1 MPLLEVS
8 DEEDD
13 DSDDSEDAERVNGE
27 AQEPQPKKLRTWTL
41 SQELY

>member
-8 DEEDD
+8 DEEGD

-27 AQEPQPKKLRTWTL
+27 AQEPQPKKLRT
-41 SQELY
+41 

>member
-13 DSDDSEDAERVNGE
+13 DSDDSENAERANGE
-27 AQEPQPKKLRTWTL
+27 AQEPHPKKLRT
-41 SQELY
+41 

>member
-27 AQEPQPKKLRTWTL
+27 AQEPQPKKLRTWTFL
-41 SQELY
+41 RELY

>member
-27 AQEPQPKKLRTWTL
+27 AQEPQPKKLRT
-41 SQELY
+41 

>member
-13 DSDDSEDAERVNGE
+13 DSDDSEDVEKANGE
-27 AQEPQPKKLRTWTL
+27 AQEPQPKKLRT
-41 SQELY
+41 

>member
-13 DSDDSEDAERVNGE
+13 DSDDSEDTERANGE
-27 AQEPQPKKLRTWTL
+27 AQEPQPKKLRT
-41 SQELY
+41 